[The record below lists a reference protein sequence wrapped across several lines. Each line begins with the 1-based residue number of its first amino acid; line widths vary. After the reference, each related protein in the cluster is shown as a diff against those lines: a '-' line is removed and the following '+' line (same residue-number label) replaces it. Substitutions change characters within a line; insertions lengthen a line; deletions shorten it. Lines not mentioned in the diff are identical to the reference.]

1 MRSAVPRAFAH
12 PTYDWFH
19 GIGRLVSGQEP
30 LREPRRVPGKTLGG
44 TNMSTIWRC
53 AFGLTAL
60 AFGLAWLGPASP
72 AAAQAPWRPD
82 RPVEIIV
89 GTDPGSGN
97 DRSARTLQKIWRS
110 NKLVEV
116 AVTVV
121 NRPGG
126 SGAVGW
132 SLLNT

>member
-1 MRSAVPRAFAH
+1 MAAAMSAVWRSALGTIALMIGVA
-12 PTYDWFH
+12 WF
-19 GIGRLVSGQEP
+19 
-30 LREPRRVPGKTLGG
+30 
-44 TNMSTIWRC
+44 
-53 AFGLTAL
+53 
-60 AFGLAWLGPASP
+60 GPAPP
-72 AAAQAPWRPD
+72 AAAQAPWKPD

-97 DRSARTLQKIWRS
+97 DRSARTLQKIWRN

-126 SGAVGW
+126 FGAVGW
-132 SLLNT
+132 SLLNTHPRSGTIWQRCRRFCSPMRFPATAR